1 MLGRRVFRATQGPLK
16 PAAGL
21 QLSTYTFGKVSD
33 RLEAGLTQQSILT
46 LRLMSFRSTSCP
58 SRMPVT
64 SACTISL
71 MALTLA
77 CRGRHEGCWRA
88 WLADACAQHE
98 HAQCWQ
104 STVPLQGRARRCSA
118 PHALHRLAC
127 MNGNVQAKLYL
138 FGRQD
143 CCFRLHG

>member
-1 MLGRRVFRATQGPLK
+1 MLGRRVFRATQGTLK

-58 SRMPVT
+58 SQMPVT

-98 HAQCWQ
+98 HVQCWQ
-104 STVPLQGRARRCSA
+104 STVPLQGRARQVLSSSCIA
-118 PHALHRLAC
+118 QTCLHEWQRP
-127 MNGNVQAKLYL
+127 GQAVPLREAGL
-138 FGRQD
+138 
-143 CCFRLHG
+143 LL